1 MNTAAND
8 AVSSAPASDPASY
21 AASAPGSASRSG
33 SVTAPAWLPAGP
45 ALLFAPA
52 DRPDRFAKAAERS
65 DVVIVDLED
74 GAALDGHEAA
84 RQNIL
89 DNPLDP
95 ARTIL
100 RVTGSDTATFAGD
113 AKLAQ
118 EGPYDVVMLPK
129 VRDRIPEELAGLK
142 VIAMIETPEAIL
154 NIGAIASHPDVVG
167 MFWGAEDLAAE
178 LGGTS
183 SRITADEA
191 EAAGIP
197 ADSGSGPG
205 SGTGS
210 SPGSVARPYRAP
222 QQLARTMMIIHAAAN
237 GIAAID
243 AVHVDFRDERG
254 QYLEA
259 LDAAGC
265 GFAGTACI
273 HPAMVEAVRRAY
285 RPSDDELARAHRI
298 LERAA
303 DNVGAFQL
311 DGEMIDAPVVRQ
323 AAIIAARAGE

>member
-8 AVSSAPASDPASY
+8 TASS
-21 AASAPGSASRSG
+21 
-33 SVTAPAWLPAGP
+33 APAWLPAGP

-52 DRPDRFAKAAERS
+52 DRPDRFATAAERS

-84 RQNIL
+84 RQNIV

-100 RVTGSDTATFAGD
+100 RVTGPDAPTFAGD

-197 ADSGSGPG
+197 VDSG

-210 SPGSVARPYRAP
+210 GTGSVARPYRAP
-222 QQLARTMMIIHAAAN
+222 QQLARTMMVIHAAAN

-285 RPSDDELARAHRI
+285 RPSDDELARARRI

-323 AAIIAARAGE
+323 AAITVARAGE

>member
-8 AVSSAPASDPASY
+8 TASS
-21 AASAPGSASRSG
+21 
-33 SVTAPAWLPAGP
+33 APAWLPAGP

-84 RQNIL
+84 RQNIV

-100 RVTGSDTATFAGD
+100 RVTGPDAPTFAGD

-197 ADSGSGPG
+197 VDSG

-210 SPGSVARPYRAP
+210 GTGSVARPYRAP
-222 QQLARTMMIIHAAAN
+222 QQLARTMMVIHAAAN

-285 RPSDDELARAHRI
+285 RPSDDELARARRI

-323 AAIIAARAGE
+323 AAIIAARAGECRPS

>member
-8 AVSSAPASDPASY
+8 TASS
-21 AASAPGSASRSG
+21 
-33 SVTAPAWLPAGP
+33 APAWLPAGP

-84 RQNIL
+84 RQNIV

-100 RVTGSDTATFAGD
+100 RVTGPDAPTFAGD

-197 ADSGSGPG
+197 VDSG

-210 SPGSVARPYRAP
+210 GTGSVARPYRAP
-222 QQLARTMMIIHAAAN
+222 QQLARTMMVIHAAAN

-285 RPSDDELARAHRI
+285 RPSDDELARARRI
-298 LERAA
+298 LERSA

-323 AAIIAARAGE
+323 AAITVARAGE

>member
-8 AVSSAPASDPASY
+8 TASS
-21 AASAPGSASRSG
+21 
-33 SVTAPAWLPAGP
+33 APAWLPAGP

-84 RQNIL
+84 RQNIV

-100 RVTGSDTATFAGD
+100 RVTGPDAPTFAGD

-197 ADSGSGPG
+197 VDSG

-210 SPGSVARPYRAP
+210 GPGSVARPYRAP
-222 QQLARTMMIIHAAAN
+222 QQLARTMMVIHAAAN

-285 RPSDDELARAHRI
+285 RPSDDELARARRI

-323 AAIIAARAGE
+323 AAIIAARAGECRPS

>member
-1 MNTAAND
+1 MRND
-8 AVSSAPASDPASY
+8 DISAPAPD
-21 AASAPGSASRSG
+21 
-33 SVTAPAWLPAGP
+33 SVSTLPWLPAGP

-84 RQNIL
+84 RRNVV

-100 RVTGSDTATFAGD
+100 RVTGPDAPTFADD

-118 EGPYDVVMLPK
+118 DGPYDVVMLPK

-142 VIAMIETPEAIL
+142 IIAMIETPEAII
-154 NIGAIASHPDVVG
+154 NVAAIANHPDVVG
-167 MFWGAEDLAAE
+167 LFWGAEDLAAE
-178 LGGTS
+178 FGGTS

-197 ADSGSGPG
+197 TGAGSGSDAGDTD
-205 SGTGS
+205 GTNGT
-210 SPGSVARPYRAP
+210 SPADGHPVARPYRAP
-222 QQLARTMMIIHAAAN
+222 QQLARTMMLIHAAAA
-237 GIAAID
+237 GKAAID

-285 RPSDDELARAHRI
+285 RPADDELDRARRI

-303 DNVGAFQL
+303 DTVGAFQL

-323 AAIIAARAGE
+323 AAITVARAG

>member
-8 AVSSAPASDPASY
+8 TASS
-21 AASAPGSASRSG
+21 
-33 SVTAPAWLPAGP
+33 APAWLPAGP

-84 RQNIL
+84 RQNIV

-100 RVTGSDTATFAGD
+100 RVTGPDAPTFAGD

-197 ADSGSGPG
+197 VDSG

-210 SPGSVARPYRAP
+210 GTGSVARPYRAP
-222 QQLARTMMIIHAAAN
+222 QQLARTMMVIHAAAN

-285 RPSDDELARAHRI
+285 RPSDDELARARRI

-323 AAIIAARAGE
+323 AAITVARAGE

>member
-1 MNTAAND
+1 MNTPT
-8 AVSSAPASDPASY
+8 SAPS
-21 AASAPGSASRSG
+21 
-33 SVTAPAWLPAGP
+33 APAWLPAGP

-84 RQNIL
+84 RRNIA

-100 RVTGSDTATFAGD
+100 RVSGPDTPTFAGD
-113 AKLAQ
+113 AELAQ

-129 VRDRIPEELAGLK
+129 VRERIPEELAGLK

-167 MFWGAEDLAAE
+167 LFWGAEDLAAE

-197 ADSGSGPG
+197 VDSGSG
-205 SGTGS
+205 T
-210 SPGSVARPYRAP
+210 GSVARPYRAP
-222 QQLARTMMIIHAAAN
+222 QQLARTMMVIHAAAN

-285 RPSDDELARAHRI
+285 RPSDDELARARRI
-298 LERAA
+298 LERSA

-323 AAIIAARAGE
+323 AAITVARAGE

>member
-1 MNTAAND
+1 M
-8 AVSSAPASDPASY
+8 PP
-21 AASAPGSASRSG
+21 
-33 SVTAPAWLPAGP
+33 WLPAGP

-65 DVVIVDLED
+65 DCVIVDLED
-74 GAALDGHEAA
+74 GAALGGHDAA
-84 RQNIL
+84 RRNVL

-100 RVTGSDTATFAGD
+100 RITGPDAPTFAGD
-113 AKLAQ
+113 VELARQ
-118 EGPYDVVMLPK
+118 SPYDVVMVPK
-129 VRDRIPEELAGLK
+129 VRDRIPAELAGLK
-142 VIAMIETPEAIL
+142 VIAMIETPQAIL
-154 NIGAIASHPDVVG
+154 NIGEIAAHPDVVG

-191 EAAGIP
+191 GAAGIP
-197 ADSGSGPG
+197 GESDGGA
-205 SGTGS
+205 
-210 SPGSVARPYRAP
+210 ALRPYRAP
-222 QQLARTMMIIHAAAN
+222 QQLARTLMAIHAAAN

-243 AVHVDFRDERG
+243 AVHVDFRDETG

-259 LDAAGC
+259 LDAAGS

-273 HPAMVEAVRRAY
+273 HPAMVAAVRRAY
-285 RPSDDELARAHRI
+285 RPSDEELDRARRILARAD
-298 LERAA
+298 

-323 AAIIAARAGE
+323 AAIIVARAGE

>member
-1 MNTAAND
+1 MNDTT
-8 AVSSAPASDPASY
+8 
-21 AASAPGSASRSG
+21 
-33 SVTAPAWLPAGP
+33 SVPPWLPAGP

-65 DVVIVDLED
+65 DCVIVDLED

-84 RQNIL
+84 RRNVL
-89 DNPLDP
+89 ENPLDP

-100 RVTGSDTATFAGD
+100 RVTGPDTPTFAGD
-113 AKLAQ
+113 VELARQ
-118 EGPYDVVMLPK
+118 SPYDVVMVPK
-129 VRDRIPEELAGLK
+129 VRDGIPGELAGLK

-154 NIGAIASHPDVVG
+154 NIGAIAAHPDVVG

-191 EAAGIP
+191 DAAGIP
-197 ADSGSGPG
+197 ADAG
-205 SGTGS
+205 
-210 SPGSVARPYRAP
+210 ARPYRAP
-222 QQLARTMMIIHAAAN
+222 QQLARTLMVIHAAAN

-243 AVHVDFRDERG
+243 AVHVDFRDDKG

-259 LDAAGC
+259 LDAAGS

-285 RPSDDELARAHRI
+285 RPSDEELDRARRI
-298 LERAA
+298 LERAD

-323 AAIIAARAGE
+323 AAIIVARAAE

>member
-1 MNTAAND
+1 MNTPT
-8 AVSSAPASDPASY
+8 SAPS
-21 AASAPGSASRSG
+21 
-33 SVTAPAWLPAGP
+33 APAWLPAGP

-52 DRPDRFAKAAERS
+52 DRPDRFAKSAERS

-84 RQNIL
+84 RRNIA

-100 RVTGSDTATFAGD
+100 RVSGPDTPTFAGD
-113 AKLAQ
+113 AELAQ

-129 VRDRIPEELAGLK
+129 VRERIPEELAGLK

-167 MFWGAEDLAAE
+167 LFWGAEDLAAE

-197 ADSGSGPG
+197 VDSG

-210 SPGSVARPYRAP
+210 GTGSVARPYRAP
-222 QQLARTMMIIHAAAN
+222 QQLARTMMVIHAAAN

-285 RPSDDELARAHRI
+285 RPSDDELARARRI
-298 LERAA
+298 LERSA

-323 AAIIAARAGE
+323 AAIIAARAGECRPS

>member
-1 MNTAAND
+1 MNTPT
-8 AVSSAPASDPASY
+8 SAPS
-21 AASAPGSASRSG
+21 
-33 SVTAPAWLPAGP
+33 APAWLPAGP

-84 RQNIL
+84 RRNIA

-100 RVTGSDTATFAGD
+100 RVSGPDTPTFAGD
-113 AKLAQ
+113 AELAQ

-129 VRDRIPEELAGLK
+129 VRERIPEELAGLK

-167 MFWGAEDLAAE
+167 LFWGAEDLAAE

-197 ADSGSGPG
+197 VDSG

-210 SPGSVARPYRAP
+210 GTGSVARPYRAP
-222 QQLARTMMIIHAAAN
+222 QQLARTMMVIHAAAN

-285 RPSDDELARAHRI
+285 RPSDDELARARRI
-298 LERAA
+298 LERSA

-323 AAIIAARAGE
+323 AAITVARAGE

>member
-8 AVSSAPASDPASY
+8 TASS
-21 AASAPGSASRSG
+21 
-33 SVTAPAWLPAGP
+33 APAWLPAGP

-84 RQNIL
+84 RQNIV

-100 RVTGSDTATFAGD
+100 RVTGPDAPTFAGD

-197 ADSGSGPG
+197 VDSG

-210 SPGSVARPYRAP
+210 GTGSVARPYRAP
-222 QQLARTMMIIHAAAN
+222 QQLARTMMVIHAAAN

-285 RPSDDELARAHRI
+285 RPSDDELARARRI
-298 LERAA
+298 LERSA

-323 AAIIAARAGE
+323 AAIIAARAGECRPS

>member
-8 AVSSAPASDPASY
+8 TASS
-21 AASAPGSASRSG
+21 
-33 SVTAPAWLPAGP
+33 APAWLPAGP
-45 ALLFAPA
+45 ALRFAPA

-84 RQNIL
+84 RQNIV

-100 RVTGSDTATFAGD
+100 RVTGPDAPTFAGD

-167 MFWGAEDLAAE
+167 MFWGAEDLAEE

-197 ADSGSGPG
+197 VDSGSG
-205 SGTGS
+205 T
-210 SPGSVARPYRAP
+210 GSVARPYRAP
-222 QQLARTMMIIHAAAN
+222 QQLARTMMVIHAAAN
-237 GIAAID
+237 GIDAID

-285 RPSDDELARAHRI
+285 RPSDDELARARRI

-323 AAIIAARAGE
+323 AAIIAARAGECRPS

>member
-8 AVSSAPASDPASY
+8 TASS
-21 AASAPGSASRSG
+21 
-33 SVTAPAWLPAGP
+33 APAWLPAGP

-84 RQNIL
+84 RQNIV

-100 RVTGSDTATFAGD
+100 RVTGPDAPTFAGD

-142 VIAMIETPEAIL
+142 IIAMIETPEAIL

-167 MFWGAEDLAAE
+167 MFWGAEDLAADLPPHE
-178 LGGTS
+178 V
-183 SRITADEA
+183 
-191 EAAGIP
+191 AARQLAPGATVRLAVP
-197 ADSGSGPG
+197 ADA
-205 SGTGS
+205 
-210 SPGSVARPYRAP
+210 VALYPQAP
-222 QQLARTMMIIHAAAN
+222 QT
-237 GIAAID
+237 
-243 AVHVDFRDERG
+243 
-254 QYLEA
+254 Y
-259 LDAAGC
+259 
-265 GFAGTACI
+265 
-273 HPAMVEAVRRAY
+273 
-285 RPSDDELARAHRI
+285 DDS
-298 LERAA
+298 
-303 DNVGAFQL
+303 
-311 DGEMIDAPVVRQ
+311 P
-323 AAIIAARAGE
+323 

>member
-1 MNTAAND
+1 MKD
-8 AVSSAPASDPASY
+8 
-21 AASAPGSASRSG
+21 SR
-33 SVTAPAWLPAGP
+33 TPAWLPAGP

-74 GAALDGHEAA
+74 GAAVDGHDRA
-84 RQNIL
+84 RRNVL
-89 DNPLDP
+89 DHPLDP

-100 RVTGSDTATFAGD
+100 RVTGPDAPTFSGD
-113 AKLAQ
+113 AELARS
-118 EGPYDVVMLPK
+118 GPYDVVMLPK
-129 VRDRIPEELAGLK
+129 VRDRIPDELAGLK
-142 VIAMIETPEAIL
+142 IIAMVETPEAIL
-154 NIGAIASHPDVVG
+154 NLGAIASHPDVVG
-167 MFWGAEDLAAE
+167 LFWGAEDLAAE

-191 EAAGIP
+191 EAAGVP
-197 ADSGSGPG
+197 AGAG
-205 SGTGS
+205 
-210 SPGSVARPYRAP
+210 ARPYRAP
-222 QQLARTMMIIHAAAN
+222 QQLARTLMLVHAAAN

-259 LDAAGC
+259 LDAAGS

-273 HPAMVEAVRRAY
+273 HPAMVAAVRRAY
-285 RPSDDELARAHRI
+285 RPSAEELARARRI
-298 LERAA
+298 LDRAA
-303 DNVGAFQL
+303 DTVGAFQL

-323 AAIIAARAGE
+323 AAIIASRAGGGEGIS

>member
-1 MNTAAND
+1 MNTD
-8 AVSSAPASDPASY
+8 SVAPH
-21 AASAPGSASRSG
+21 
-33 SVTAPAWLPAGP
+33 APAWLPAGP

-74 GAALDGHEAA
+74 GAALDGHDAA
-84 RQNIL
+84 RRNIV

-100 RVTGSDTATFAGD
+100 RVTGPDAPTFAGD
-113 AKLAQ
+113 AELAQ
-118 EGPYDVVMLPK
+118 AGPYDVVMLPK

-154 NIGAIASHPDVVG
+154 NLGAIASHPDVVG
-167 MFWGAEDLAAE
+167 LFWGAEDLAAE

-183 SRITADEA
+183 SRITAEEA
-191 EAAGIP
+191 EAYGAP
-197 ADSGSGPG
+197 L
-205 SGTGS
+205 
-210 SPGSVARPYRAP
+210 RPYRAP
-222 QQLARTMMIIHAAAN
+222 QQLARTMMAIHAAAN

-273 HPAMVEAVRRAY
+273 HPAMVDAVRRAF
-285 RPSDDELARAHRI
+285 RPSDDELARARSI

-323 AAIIAARAGE
+323 AAITVARAGL

>member
-1 MNTAAND
+1 MNTPT
-8 AVSSAPASDPASY
+8 STPS
-21 AASAPGSASRSG
+21 
-33 SVTAPAWLPAGP
+33 APAWLPAGP

-84 RQNIL
+84 RRNIA

-100 RVTGSDTATFAGD
+100 RVTGPGTPTFAGD
-113 AKLAQ
+113 AELAQ

-129 VRDRIPEELAGLK
+129 VRERIPEELAGLK

-167 MFWGAEDLAAE
+167 LFWGAEDLASE

-183 SRITADEA
+183 SRITPDEA

-197 ADSGSGPG
+197 GGPDA
-205 SGTGS
+205 
-210 SPGSVARPYRAP
+210 PLRPYRAP
-222 QQLARTMMIIHAAAN
+222 QQLSRTMMVIHAAAN

-243 AVHVDFRDERG
+243 AVHVDFRDEKG

-285 RPSDDELARAHRI
+285 RPSDEELDRARRI
-298 LERAA
+298 LGRAA

-323 AAIIAARAGE
+323 AAITVARAGE

>member
-8 AVSSAPASDPASY
+8 TASS
-21 AASAPGSASRSG
+21 
-33 SVTAPAWLPAGP
+33 APAWLPAGP

-84 RQNIL
+84 RQNIV

-100 RVTGSDTATFAGD
+100 RVTGPDAPTFAGD

-197 ADSGSGPG
+197 ADSGSGTG
-205 SGTGS
+205 SGT
-210 SPGSVARPYRAP
+210 GSVARPYRAP
-222 QQLARTMMIIHAAAN
+222 QQLARTMMVIHAAAN

-285 RPSDDELARAHRI
+285 RPSDDELARARRI

-323 AAIIAARAGE
+323 AAIIAARAGECRPS

>member
-8 AVSSAPASDPASY
+8 TASS
-21 AASAPGSASRSG
+21 
-33 SVTAPAWLPAGP
+33 APAWLPAGP

-84 RQNIL
+84 RQNIV

-100 RVTGSDTATFAGD
+100 RVTGPDAPTFAGD

-197 ADSGSGPG
+197 ADSGSG
-205 SGTGS
+205 TGAR
-210 SPGSVARPYRAP
+210 PGSVSRPYRAP
-222 QQLARTMMIIHAAAN
+222 QQLARTMMVIHAAAN

-285 RPSDDELARAHRI
+285 RPSDDELARARRI

-323 AAIIAARAGE
+323 AAIIAARAGECRPS

>member
-1 MNTAAND
+1 MK
-8 AVSSAPASDPASY
+8 P
-21 AASAPGSASRSG
+21 
-33 SVTAPAWLPAGP
+33 WIPAGP
-45 ALLFAPA
+45 AILFAPA

-65 DVVIVDLED
+65 DCVIVDLED

-84 RQNIL
+84 RRNVL
-89 DNPLDP
+89 ENPLDP

-100 RVTGSDTATFAGD
+100 RVTGPDTPTFAGD
-113 AKLAQ
+113 VELARQ
-118 EGPYDVVMLPK
+118 SPYDVVMVPK
-129 VRDRIPEELAGLK
+129 VRDRIPDELAGLK

-197 ADSGSGPG
+197 GEAGGG
-205 SGTGS
+205 
-210 SPGSVARPYRAP
+210 AALRPYRAP
-222 QQLARTMMIIHAAAN
+222 QQLARTLMVIHAAAN

-259 LDAAGC
+259 LDAAGS

-285 RPSDDELARAHRI
+285 RPSDEELARARRI
-298 LERAA
+298 LARAG

-323 AAIIAARAGE
+323 AAIIVARAGE

>member
-1 MNTAAND
+1 MNTPT
-8 AVSSAPASDPASY
+8 SAPS
-21 AASAPGSASRSG
+21 
-33 SVTAPAWLPAGP
+33 APAWLPAGP

-84 RQNIL
+84 RRNIA

-100 RVTGSDTATFAGD
+100 RVSGPDTPTFAGD
-113 AKLAQ
+113 AELAQ

-129 VRDRIPEELAGLK
+129 VRERIPEELAGLK

-167 MFWGAEDLAAE
+167 LFWGAEDLAAE

-197 ADSGSGPG
+197 VDSG

-210 SPGSVARPYRAP
+210 GTGSVARPYRAP
-222 QQLARTMMIIHAAAN
+222 QQLARTMMVIHAAAN

-285 RPSDDELARAHRI
+285 RPSDDELARARRI

-323 AAIIAARAGE
+323 AAITVARAGE

>member
-1 MNTAAND
+1 MNTPT
-8 AVSSAPASDPASY
+8 SAPS
-21 AASAPGSASRSG
+21 
-33 SVTAPAWLPAGP
+33 APAWLPAGP

-52 DRPDRFAKAAERS
+52 DRPDRFAKSAERS

-84 RQNIL
+84 RRNIA

-100 RVTGSDTATFAGD
+100 RVSGPDTPTFAGD
-113 AKLAQ
+113 AELAQ

-129 VRDRIPEELAGLK
+129 VRERIPEELAGLK

-167 MFWGAEDLAAE
+167 LFWGAEDLAAE

-197 ADSGSGPG
+197 VDSG

-210 SPGSVARPYRAP
+210 GTGSVARPYRAP
-222 QQLARTMMIIHAAAN
+222 QQLARTMMVIHAAAN

-285 RPSDDELARAHRI
+285 RPSDDELARARRI

>member
-1 MNTAAND
+1 MNTVPSD
-8 AVSSAPASDPASY
+8 ARGAESAESQAQPRPQSPSPSSSAS
-21 AASAPGSASRSG
+21 
-33 SVTAPAWLPAGP
+33 APAWLPAGP

-52 DRPDRFAKAAERS
+52 DRPERFAKAAERS

-84 RQNIL
+84 RRNIL

-100 RVTGSDTATFAGD
+100 RVTGPDAPTFAGD
-113 AKLAQ
+113 ARLAQ

-142 VIAMIETPEAIL
+142 IIAMIETPEAIL

-183 SRITADEA
+183 SRITAAEA

-197 ADSGSGPG
+197 ADAG
-205 SGTGS
+205 
-210 SPGSVARPYRAP
+210 ARPYRAP
-222 QQLARTMMIIHAAAN
+222 QQLARTMMVIHAAAN

-273 HPAMVEAVRRAY
+273 HPAMVDAVRRAY
-285 RPSDDELARAHRI
+285 RPSDEELDRARRI

-323 AAIIAARAGE
+323 AAIIAARAGGTRSFELKN

>member
-8 AVSSAPASDPASY
+8 TASS
-21 AASAPGSASRSG
+21 
-33 SVTAPAWLPAGP
+33 APAWLPAGP

-84 RQNIL
+84 RQNIV

-100 RVTGSDTATFAGD
+100 RVTGPDAPTFAGD

-197 ADSGSGPG
+197 ADSGSG
-205 SGTGS
+205 TGS
-210 SPGSVARPYRAP
+210 RPDSVSRPYRAP
-222 QQLARTMMIIHAAAN
+222 QQLARTMMVIHAAAN

-285 RPSDDELARAHRI
+285 RPSDDELARARRI

-311 DGEMIDAPVVRQ
+311 DGAMIDAPVVRQ
-323 AAIIAARAGE
+323 AAIIAARAGECRPS

>member
-1 MNTAAND
+1 MNTVAND
-8 AVSSAPASDPASY
+8 TASS
-21 AASAPGSASRSG
+21 
-33 SVTAPAWLPAGP
+33 APAWLPAGP

-84 RQNIL
+84 RQNIV

-100 RVTGSDTATFAGD
+100 RVTGPDAPTFAGD

-197 ADSGSGPG
+197 ADSGSG
-205 SGTGS
+205 TGS
-210 SPGSVARPYRAP
+210 RPGSVSRPYRAP
-222 QQLARTMMIIHAAAN
+222 QQLARTMMVIHAAAN

-285 RPSDDELARAHRI
+285 RPSDDELARARRI

-323 AAIIAARAGE
+323 AAIIAARAGECRPS

>member
-8 AVSSAPASDPASY
+8 TASS
-21 AASAPGSASRSG
+21 
-33 SVTAPAWLPAGP
+33 APAWLPAGP

-84 RQNIL
+84 RQNIV

-100 RVTGSDTATFAGD
+100 RVTGPDAPTFAGD

-197 ADSGSGPG
+197 ADSGSGTG
-205 SGTGS
+205 SG
-210 SPGSVARPYRAP
+210 PGFVSRPYRAP
-222 QQLARTMMIIHAAAN
+222 QQLARTMMVIHAAAN

-285 RPSDDELARAHRI
+285 RPSDDELARARRI

-323 AAIIAARAGE
+323 AAIIAARAGECRPS

>member
-8 AVSSAPASDPASY
+8 TASS
-21 AASAPGSASRSG
+21 
-33 SVTAPAWLPAGP
+33 APAWLPAGP

-52 DRPDRFAKAAERS
+52 DRPDRFATAAERS

-84 RQNIL
+84 RQNIV

-100 RVTGSDTATFAGD
+100 RVTGPDAPTFAGD

-197 ADSGSGPG
+197 VDSG

-210 SPGSVARPYRAP
+210 GTGSVARPYRAP
-222 QQLARTMMIIHAAAN
+222 QQLARTMMVIHAAAN

-285 RPSDDELARAHRI
+285 RPSDDELARARRI
-298 LERAA
+298 LERSA

-323 AAIIAARAGE
+323 AAITVARAGE

>member
-1 MNTAAND
+1 MNTPT
-8 AVSSAPASDPASY
+8 SAPS
-21 AASAPGSASRSG
+21 
-33 SVTAPAWLPAGP
+33 APAWLPAGP

-84 RQNIL
+84 RRNIA

-100 RVTGSDTATFAGD
+100 RVTGPDTPTFAGD
-113 AKLAQ
+113 AELAQ

-129 VRDRIPEELAGLK
+129 VRERIPEELAGLK

-167 MFWGAEDLAAE
+167 LFWGAEDLAAE

-197 ADSGSGPG
+197 VDSG

-210 SPGSVARPYRAP
+210 GTGSVARPYRAP
-222 QQLARTMMIIHAAAN
+222 QQLARTMMVIHAAAN

-273 HPAMVEAVRRAY
+273 HPAMVEAVRRF
-285 RPSDDELARAHRI
+285 RELEDRYMP
-298 LERAA
+298 E
-303 DNVGAFQL
+303 D
-311 DGEMIDAPVVRQ
+311 
-323 AAIIAARAGE
+323 

>member
-1 MNTAAND
+1 MST
-8 AVSSAPASDPASY
+8 SDS
-21 AASAPGSASRSG
+21 
-33 SVTAPAWLPAGP
+33 PAWLPAGP

-84 RQNIL
+84 RRNVL
-89 DNPLDP
+89 DHPLDP

-100 RVTGSDTATFAGD
+100 RVTGPDAPTFAGD
-113 AKLAQ
+113 AELAQ

-142 VIAMIETPEAIL
+142 IIAMIETPQAIL

-183 SRITADEA
+183 SRITAEEA
-191 EAAGIP
+191 GAG
-197 ADSGSGPG
+197 
-205 SGTGS
+205 
-210 SPGSVARPYRAP
+210 ARPYRAP
-222 QQLARTMMIIHAAAN
+222 QQLARTMMVIHAAAN

-243 AVHVDFRDERG
+243 AVHVDFRDAEG

-273 HPAMVEAVRRAY
+273 HPAMVEPVRRAY
-285 RPSDDELARAHRI
+285 RPSDAELDRARRI

-323 AAIIAARAGE
+323 AAITVARAGC

>member
-1 MNTAAND
+1 MNTPT
-8 AVSSAPASDPASY
+8 SAPS
-21 AASAPGSASRSG
+21 
-33 SVTAPAWLPAGP
+33 APAWLPAGP

-84 RQNIL
+84 RRNIA

-100 RVTGSDTATFAGD
+100 RVTGPDTPTFAGD
-113 AKLAQ
+113 AELAQ

-129 VRDRIPEELAGLK
+129 VRERIPEELAGLK

-167 MFWGAEDLAAE
+167 LFWGAEDLAAE

-197 ADSGSGPG
+197 VDSG

-210 SPGSVARPYRAP
+210 GTGSVARPYRAP
-222 QQLARTMMIIHAAAN
+222 QQLARTMMVIHAAAN

-243 AVHVDFRDERG
+243 AVHVDFLDERG

-285 RPSDDELARAHRI
+285 RPSDDELARARRI
-298 LERAA
+298 LERSA

-323 AAIIAARAGE
+323 AAITVARAGE

>member
-8 AVSSAPASDPASY
+8 TASS
-21 AASAPGSASRSG
+21 
-33 SVTAPAWLPAGP
+33 APAWLPAGP

-84 RQNIL
+84 RQNIV

-100 RVTGSDTATFAGD
+100 RVTGPDAPTFAGD

-129 VRDRIPEELAGLK
+129 VRDRIPEALAGLK

-197 ADSGSGPG
+197 ADSGSGTG
-205 SGTGS
+205 SG
-210 SPGSVARPYRAP
+210 PGSVSRPYRAP
-222 QQLARTMMIIHAAAN
+222 QQLARTMMVIHAAAN

-285 RPSDDELARAHRI
+285 RPSDDELARARRI

-323 AAIIAARAGE
+323 AAIIAARAGECRPS